1 MDYKRLFYSILIAFG
16 VMVIS
21 LVMLTLI
28 HVVLGGIPIMVKVLG
43 LFVILVCFVYS
54 LYKSE

>member
-16 VMVIS
+16 VMVIA

>member
-16 VMVIS
+16 VMVIA

-28 HVVLGGIPIMVKVLG
+28 HVVLGGIPIIVKVIG
-43 LFVILVCFVYS
+43 LFVILVYMIYS
-54 LYKSE
+54 RYKSE

>member
-16 VMVIS
+16 VMVIA

-28 HVVLGGIPIMVKVLG
+28 HVVLGGIPIIVKVIG
-43 LFVILVCFVYS
+43 LFVIVVCIIYS

>member
-16 VMVIS
+16 VMVIA

-28 HVVLGGIPIMVKVLG
+28 HAVLGGIPIIVKVIG
-43 LFVILVCFVYS
+43 LFVILVYMIYS

>member
-16 VMVIS
+16 VMVIA
-21 LVMLTLI
+21 LVMPILI
-28 HVVLGGIPIMVKVLG
+28 HVVLGGFPAIVRVLG
-43 LFVILVCFVYS
+43 LFVIVVCIIYS

>member
-16 VMVIS
+16 VMVIA
-21 LVMLTLI
+21 LVMPILI
-28 HVVLGGIPIMVKVLG
+28 HVVLGGVPAIVRVLG
-43 LFVILVCFVYS
+43 LFVIVVCIIYS